1 MQLFHHRL
9 YEKRARLKKIKL
21 KSEIKILDYYKFLN
35 ESKEEFFILPLHIP
49 RRRHLVTGL
58 IYRRVPLKR
67 DYIAV
72 ETGPPKKPG
81 KRMNYVFR
89 PRAAV

>member
-49 RRRHLVTGL
+49 RRRHLVTDL

-72 ETGPPKKPG
+72 ELLQRNRGNG
-81 KRMNYVFR
+81 
-89 PRAAV
+89 

>member
-1 MQLFHHRL
+1 M
-9 YEKRARLKKIKL
+9 
-21 KSEIKILDYYKFLN
+21 DYYKFLN
-35 ESKEEFFILPLHIP
+35 EGKEEFFILPLHIP

-72 ETGPPKKPG
+72 ELLQRNRGNG
-81 KRMNYVFR
+81 
-89 PRAAV
+89 